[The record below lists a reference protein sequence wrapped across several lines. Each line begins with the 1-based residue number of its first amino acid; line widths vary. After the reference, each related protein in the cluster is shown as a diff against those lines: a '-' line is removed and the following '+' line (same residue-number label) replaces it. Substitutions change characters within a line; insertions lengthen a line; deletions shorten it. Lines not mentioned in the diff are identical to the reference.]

1 MFKKSSFKVLGL
13 LATLAL
19 AIVLSACGN
28 GGSGSSSDGNTSL
41 GKKDVNIPY
50 IASDNSTPRSL
61 VIAEVLK
68 KLVTMLLLRQYKRV
82 VHYMRQYLKTLTHS
96 THQAS
101 SLQLIKAFTIN
112 SKVI

>member
-28 GGSGSSSDGNTSL
+28 GDSRSSSDGNTSL

-68 KLVTMLLLRQYKRV
+68 KAGYNVTTTPV
-82 VHYMRQYLKTLTHS
+82 
-96 THQAS
+96 QAS
-101 SLQLIKAFTIN
+101 GPLYASVSQDSDSFLSLIHI
-112 SKVI
+112 

>member
-13 LATLAL
+13 LATR
-19 AIVLSACGN
+19 LSNCAKCGN
-28 GGSGSSSDGNTSL
+28 GDSGSSSDGNTSL

-68 KLVTMLLLRQYKRV
+68 SWIQCY
-82 VHYMRQYLKTLTHS
+82 YYAS
-96 THQAS
+96 TS
-101 SLQLIKAFTIN
+101 EWSIICVSISRL
-112 SKVI
+112 